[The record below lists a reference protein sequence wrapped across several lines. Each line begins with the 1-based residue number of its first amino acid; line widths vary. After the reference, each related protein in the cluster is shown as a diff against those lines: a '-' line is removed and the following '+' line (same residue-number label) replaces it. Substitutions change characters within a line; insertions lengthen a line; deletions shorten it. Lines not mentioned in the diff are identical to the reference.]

1 TGSSI
6 SQPCQGI
13 DGQDT
18 CEPVSH
24 WLTGDNNEEDDRI
37 CFSDADCPINFHC
50 YSGECIR
57 SPRDSLKKLAN
68 VGPVLTVPQGTIAG
82 VEAAFKSHVPL
93 QNHFSLETTI
103 HLYLVSNNI
112 GRGEG
117 PIAVPQND
125 IDRRRWKDF
134 VNLKIK
140 KPSLKTFLS
149 VAPFSTPPW
158 LFDGVGSSEN
168 WTSVIDFI
176 VKVMDEFKFDGFD
189 LSGEWPDLWRE
200 KNSVIFLKELR
211 ERFGDKYGLSA
222 EFRATDCNILRGLR
236 NIDLPGMFRH
246 LDHATFRSEDAAIV
260 STCEID
266 NSWPAFSGALNVERS
281 VRLFRQANI
290 DLNKLSP
297 ILDLSGYESDI
308 LDPECKTP
316 GCPLGTPQKRGK
328 CVATPTIYRTAYDVE
343 RLMRTSHPEVPE
355 VHFNSST
362 GYSWVEFQSAR
373 SLKAMADLAN
383 ENCLGG
389 LAVGMIST
397 GGPATLA
404 NPNDLDPSN
413 TSMRGAPPTN
423 LLLNVVDPNANLTE
437 TDTPSAASVQSD
449 SLSTETS
456 NNDTDTNANT
466 EGLACHPAI
475 GSVHVPI
482 AQQDCDYNST
492 STASHK
498 PDPPVNA
505 KEHTPS
511 PTLAA
516 PHEAGT
522 SGEPN
527 AMGPKPTLTLAHR
540 IGTPTDTAEKA
551 NDEGTTP
558 GEPANAP

>member
-1 TGSSI
+1 MVFSRGPKWHLLSLLFACFAGQVLSQSVSKTEKCSGASSKQRYI
-6 SQPCQGI
+6 GYYFPKHFEF
-13 DGQDT
+13 QD
-18 CEPVSH
+18 CETLEP
-24 WLTGDNNEEDDRI
+24 
-37 CFSDADCPINFHC
+37 SDIN
-50 YSGECIR
+50 
-57 SPRDSLKKLAN
+57 
-68 VGPVLTVPQGTIAG
+68 
-82 VEAAFKSHVPL
+82 VEPF
-93 QNHFSLETTI
+93 T

-112 GRGEG
+112 GGGEG

-176 VKVMDEFKFDGFD
+176 VKVMNEFKFDGFD
-189 LSGEWPDLWRE
+189 LSGEWSDLWRE
-200 KNSVIFLKELR
+200 KNSVNFLKE
-211 ERFGDKYGLSA
+211 
-222 EFRATDCNILRGLR
+222 LRGLR

-260 STCEID
+260 
-266 NSWPAFSGALNVERS
+266 PHVERS

-328 CVATPTIYRTAYDVE
+328 
-343 RLMRTSHPEVPE
+343 
-355 VHFNSST
+355 
-362 GYSWVEFQSAR
+362 VEFQSAR

-482 AQQDCDYNST
+482 AQQDCDSNST